1 MSRDKAIQVE
11 CVKVAMTQDRNG
23 YFLRLALHPSDDVTP
38 LVNCPVGSRFMA
50 AFVEINEHQQAMT
63 PRTVAGPP
71 KHDTQFNRYVT
82 QAVLLCREEM
92 FQSWMVKNGYAQ
104 EESEEGAKSGLYK
117 FLEITSRGD
126 LARVE
131 FSEAREKWQRLYNNF
146 VADQY

>member
-1 MSRDKAIQVE
+1 MSREKAIQVE

-50 AFVEINEHQQAMT
+50 AFVEINEHQQAVS

-71 KHDTQFNRYVT
+71 KHDSAYNRYVT
-82 QAVLLCREEM
+82 QAVMLCKEEA
-92 FQSWMVKNGYAQ
+92 FQSWLVKNGFAK
-104 EESEEGAKSGLYK
+104 EESEDGAKQGLYN
-117 FLEITSRGD
+117 FLGVTSRSD
-126 LARVE
+126 LSKVE
-131 FSEAREKWQRLYNNF
+131 FADAREKWMRLYNNF